1 MFASDSQNQS
11 HPVPASRG
19 FHLDP
24 RETISLAT
32 ISATTWLRLFPP
44 SPTDITACGLG
55 LGVDCG
61 RAAGE
66 GEPVC
71 ALVFER
77 VCVCVHTPT
86 ALSLQVLML
95 YPCPSSLPVKAP
107 DGLLADRSASRQSPS
122 HPILNQ
128 ASSSPGHLS
137 SDESTLLSAETA
149 LSSAGPP
156 LQPRFCPL
164 SPFPAS
170 HARLVCL
177 MVLLR
182 YLVVHIHLLRVQF
195 SGL

>member
-1 MFASDSQNQS
+1 MWLIPGIRRAVFASDSQNQS

-95 YPCPSSLPVKAP
+95 YPCPSSLPLMASWP
-107 DGLLADRSASRQSPS
+107 TGALHASLLPT
-122 HPILNQ
+122 PF
-128 ASSSPGHLS
+128 
-137 SDESTLLSAETA
+137 STR
-149 LSSAGPP
+149 PP
-156 LQPRFCPL
+156 LPQATCPQMKARSCL
-164 SPFPAS
+164 QKPLCPAPAHLCSPAS
-170 HARLVCL
+170 
-177 MVLLR
+177 VL
-182 YLVVHIHLLRVQF
+182 
-195 SGL
+195 